1 MKYSSHSS
9 RLVAIL
15 VTALSLTA
23 SPAWSQG
30 ASLSATVAPID
41 VASYPSLQAA
51 IDANPGRIIRVPAG
65 EYQISAA
72 LVIKG
77 DNTELYGPARIVQT
91 NPKAALLTITGAKRV
106 RVNDLSFT
114 RAEGQQ
120 EAAEHGVQIIKC
132 SDVIIS
138 RVQVSENHTRS
149 SIMAN
154 DSSDVTV
161 ENCVVTNFKGPTID
175 DRTDPKHLS
184 DYAFKS
190 IDGTGIQMR
199 AVRGAIIR
207 DNRIQE
213 LRLLPTKKMHDK
225 YGLGQLTVVPEVR
238 GRLMSEDI
246 FKTHY
251 TNNWHQGAA
260 IQVAA
265 PDISNRIVIS
275 GNYIEHAP
283 QGIDIH
289 ADNVVVT
296 GNIISHAMIGM
307 KAMHGAKNVLIDG
320 NQFTYVDLWGIV
332 LMTGAS
338 SRANGQK
345 SSNGSMTPGENIDGG
360 HIISNNIISNFGLGL
375 QDWNWEGRNANRCA
389 IFLPT
394 GQLEENPPLRNVI
407 ITGNQVFDSGKDGA
421 LVDGKWE
428 KVPPRYNY
436 ALWVEQSGVPSP
448 QNVKVYGNLFDA
460 GAKGVT
466 NLPEEGVVN
475 PPKVP
480 KGS

>member
-1 MKYSSHSS
+1 MRSFLKAPARTRNH
-9 RLVAIL
+9 
-15 VTALSLTA
+15 ALLLACFTMCTSGWA
-23 SPAWSQG
+23 QKA
-30 ASLSATVAPID
+30 ADVD

-51 IDANPGRIIRVPAG
+51 IDANPGKIIKVPAG
-65 EYQISAA
+65 EYQLDTA
-72 LVIKG
+72 LVIKAS
-77 DNTELYGPARIVQT
+77 NTALYGPARFVQT
-91 NPKAALLTITGAKRV
+91 NPNAGLLTVTGADHV
-106 RVNDLSFT
+106 RVSDLSFT
-114 RAEGQQ
+114 RADGKQ
-120 EAAEHGVQIIKC
+120 EASQHGVQIINC

-138 RVQVSENHTRS
+138 RVEVSDNHTHT
-149 SIMAN
+149 SIVAN
-154 DSSDVTV
+154 DCQDVTI
-161 ENCVVTNFKGPTID
+161 ENCVVTNFKGPVID
-175 DRTDPKHLS
+175 DRTAPRHLS
-184 DYAFKS
+184 GYAFKA
-190 IDGTGIQMR
+190 IDGTGIQFR
-199 AVRGAIIR
+199 SVRGGIIR

-213 LRLLPTKKMHDK
+213 HRLLPTKEMRDK
-225 YGLGQLTVVPEVR
+225 YDLGKLTVVPAVR
-238 GRLMSEDI
+238 GRLMSEAI

-251 TNNWHQGAA
+251 TNNWHQGAG
-260 IQVAA
+260 IQIAS
-265 PDISNRIVIS
+265 PEITNRLLIS
-275 GNYIEHAP
+275 GNYIENAP
-283 QGIDIH
+283 QGLDIQ

-332 LMTGAS
+332 LMTGSS
-338 SRANGQK
+338 SRAEGQK
-345 SSNGSMTPGENIDGG
+345 ASNGTASVGENIDGG

-375 QDWNWEGRNANRCA
+375 QNWNWEGQSTNRCA
-389 IFLPT
+389 IYLPT

-448 QNVKVYGNLFDA
+448 QNVKVYGNLFDP

-466 NLPEEGVVN
+466 NLPESDVVN
-475 PPKVP
+475 PVKVP

>member
-1 MKYSSHSS
+1 MNPHLQTILLPRSF
-9 RLVAIL
+9 LLLLAFL
-15 VTALSLTA
+15 VTFTSGWAQKITA
-23 SPAWSQG
+23 
-30 ASLSATVAPID
+30 VD

-51 IDANPGRIIRVPAG
+51 IDANPGKIIRIPAG
-65 EYQISAA
+65 EYEISAA
-72 LVIKG
+72 LVIKA

-91 NPKAALLTITGAKRV
+91 NPKEAMLTITGAKRV

-120 EAAEHGVQIIKC
+120 EAVEHGVQIIKC
-132 SDVIIS
+132 DDVIIS

-154 DSSDVTV
+154 DCKDVTI
-161 ENCVVTNFKGPTID
+161 ENCVITNFKGPTID

-184 DYAFKS
+184 GYAFKS
-190 IDGTGIQMR
+190 IDGTGIQIR
-199 AVRGAIIR
+199 SVRGAIIR

-213 LRLLPTKKMHDK
+213 LRLLPTKEMHDK
-225 YGLGQLTVVPEVR
+225 YGLGKLTVVPEVR
-238 GRLMSEDI
+238 GRLMSEEI

-260 IQVAA
+260 IQVTG
-265 PDISNRIVIS
+265 PDITNRVIIS

-289 ADNVVVT
+289 ADNIVVT

-345 SSNGSMTPGENIDGG
+345 ASNGSATVGENIDGG

-389 IFLPT
+389 IYLPT

-428 KVPPRYNY
+428 KVAPRYNY

-466 NLPEEGVVN
+466 NLPDGDIIN